1 MIEKA
6 TYPFSVSERKEFLW
20 VDRKRERERENLHFR
35 WTRTKVTFLSR
46 EIFIRKAG
54 AMKRSDENVRD
65 IRGGVVDYES
75 NGWWIIYARMGL
87 QGLRGCGESELS
99 EAIGGGG
106 GGTIP
111 VSGFATRR
119 TTRSWV
125 ALSVATASSCVTFS
139 RFLSPCWNQRNP
151 LFTLSARV
159 APRHCTRRYRHN
171 SIPLKCNLI
180 SSGLALKLAFL
191 SSFGFRVWWPTWV

>member
-1 MIEKA
+1 
-6 TYPFSVSERKEFLW
+6 
-20 VDRKRERERENLHFR
+20 
-35 WTRTKVTFLSR
+35 
-46 EIFIRKAG
+46 
-54 AMKRSDENVRD
+54 
-65 IRGGVVDYES
+65 
-75 NGWWIIYARMGL
+75 MGL

-151 LFTLSARV
+151 LFILSTRV
-159 APRHCTRRYRHN
+159 APRYYTRHYN

-180 SSGLALKLAFL
+180 S
-191 SSFGFRVWWPTWV
+191 FGTCLEANFPLFRWLPCLMTGVGSRN

>member
-1 MIEKA
+1 M
-6 TYPFSVSERKEFLW
+6 
-20 VDRKRERERENLHFR
+20 
-35 WTRTKVTFLSR
+35 
-46 EIFIRKAG
+46 
-54 AMKRSDENVRD
+54 
-65 IRGGVVDYES
+65 
-75 NGWWIIYARMGL
+75 YARMGL

-151 LFTLSARV
+151 LFILSTRV
-159 APRHCTRRYRHN
+159 APRYYTTLQLDTVEMQFNFIGACLEASFPLFFWLPCLMTGVLEKLR
-171 SIPLKCNLI
+171 SITN
-180 SSGLALKLAFL
+180 
-191 SSFGFRVWWPTWV
+191 V

>member
-6 TYPFSVSERKEFLW
+6 TYPFGERKEFREW
-20 VDRKRERERENLHFR
+20 RERERERKPPLPVDTNKSNVSFAL
-35 WTRTKVTFLSR
+35 R
-46 EIFIRKAG
+46 EIFIRFPEG
-54 AMKRSDENVRD
+54 SGMKRSAENVHD
-65 IRGGVVDYES
+65 IRRGRVMDYES
-75 NGWWIIYARMGL
+75 NGWWIMYARMGL

-151 LFTLSARV
+151 LFILSTRV
-159 APRHCTRRYRHN
+159 APRYYTHDTTTRYRWN
-171 SIPLKCNLI
+171 AI
-180 SSGLALKLAFL
+180 
-191 SSFGFRVWWPTWV
+191 